1 MNITNVKDF
10 LEYFIKNTRARDE
23 LEKNGFIQGNDYS
36 NFFYSIDK
44 HEYYVDATLSD
55 NPYYIKDGYCIGF
68 TFDDISPDAPINFY
82 ALYYNKK
89 DNILK
94 LGFTRDSD
102 EDVVFNCNTW
112 LEHDSFFQSTLIHNF
127 MTTDLEYW
135 KTCIELLNVIYNEQ
149 IKQKWQ

>member
-23 LEKNGFIQGNDYS
+23 LEKNGFIQGYDCT
-36 NFFYSIDK
+36 NFFYTIDK
-44 HEYYVDATLSD
+44 HEYYVDAILIYD
-55 NPYYIKDGYCIGF
+55 DGYCVGF
-68 TFDDISPDAPINFY
+68 SFEDISQDAPINFY

-94 LGFTRDSD
+94 LGFTSDTD

-149 IKQKWQ
+149 VKQKWQ